1 MNGYYMDIISLLN
14 MYKRLDLI
22 RLWTDMIRWI
32 YTYNVSYV
40 YQTQDDVLKCQYK
53 NAYRSACVLVDNI
66 LIFVQC
72 ILFP

>member
-1 MNGYYMDIISLLN
+1 MDGYYMDIISLLN

-40 YQTQDDVLKCQYK
+40 YQTQDDLLKCQYK
-53 NAYRSACVLVDNI
+53 K
-66 LIFVQC
+66 C
-72 ILFP
+72 IP